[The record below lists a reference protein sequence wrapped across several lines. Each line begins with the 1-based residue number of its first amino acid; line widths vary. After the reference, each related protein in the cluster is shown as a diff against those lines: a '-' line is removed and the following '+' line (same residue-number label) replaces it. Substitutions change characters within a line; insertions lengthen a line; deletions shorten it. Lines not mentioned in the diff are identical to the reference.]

1 MNNFIRIHSSDNVAV
16 ALKTVPA
23 GTPVDLDGYAVT
35 AAEEIPAG
43 HKIALTDIPEGVNI
57 IKYGF
62 PIGHAKADIKA
73 GEHVHTHNV
82 KSNLEGLREYAYHP
96 VKGTDRVEEP
106 QTFMGYVRPDG
117 RVGIRNEVWIIPTV
131 GCVNGI
137 AEAIEDR
144 CRAEMPEGVERVC
157 AYTHPYGCSQLG
169 GDHLMTQKALCGLIR
184 HPNAAGVLVL
194 GLGCENNQID
204 DLKQVLGEY
213 DPERVKF
220 LVCQQVEDEIA
231 EGTAIVKELMAAAA
245 KCTREPVPASKLTV
259 GLKCG
264 GSDGFSGITANPL
277 LGSFA
282 EKLSAQGGAVMLTEV
297 PEMFGAETMLMDRAE
312 NEAVFEKT
320 VALINDFK
328 EYFMR
333 YGEKINENPSPG
345 NKKGGIT
352 TLEDKSLGC
361 VQKGGRITVRDV
373 LHYGDTLTTPGL
385 NLLQAP
391 GNDLVAATALAISGA
406 QMILFTTGRGT
417 PFGCSVPTVKVSTQ
431 SDIAARKKNWIDF
444 NAGMLLE
451 GKTMAEET
459 EDLFAYVLQVASG
472 EKHPASE
479 ALSKKN
485 LAIFKDGV
493 TL

>member
-282 EKLSAQGGAVMLTEV
+282 EKLSAQGGAVMLTDV

-417 PFGCSVPTVKVSTQ
+417 PFGCPVPTVKVSTQ

>member
-1 MNNFIRIHSSDNVAV
+1 MEKLIRIHASDNVAV
-16 ALKTVPA
+16 ATETIPA
-23 GTPVDLDGYAVT
+23 GVQLEAGGLSVRT
-35 AAEEIPAG
+35 AEEIPAG
-43 HKIALTDIPEGVNI
+43 HKVALRAIAAGENI

-62 PIGHAKADIKA
+62 PIAHAKTDIAA
-73 GEHVHTHNV
+73 GQWVHSHNAA
-82 KSNLEGLREYAYHP
+82 SNLSGLREYSYQP
-96 VKGTDRVEEP
+96 VPCPDVQEAP
-106 QTFMGYVRPDG
+106 ATFMGYVRPDG
-117 RVGIRNEVWIIPTV
+117 SVGIRNEVWIIPTV

-137 AEAIEDR
+137 AEEIER
-144 CRAEMPEGVERVC
+144 LAQAEQPEGVSRVC

-204 DLKQVLGEY
+204 DLKQVLGAY
-213 DPERVKF
+213 DPERVRF

-231 EGTAIVKELMAAAA
+231 AGTEIVRELMARAAL
-245 KCTREPVPASKLTV
+245 CRREPVPASRLTV

-282 EKLSAQGGAVMLTEV
+282 EKLVAQGGSAMLTEV
-297 PEMFGAETMLMDRAE
+297 PEMFGAETILMNRCTDQQ
-312 NEAVFEKT
+312 VFEKT

-328 EYFMR
+328 SYFMR

-352 TLEDKSLGC
+352 TLEEKSLGC
-361 VQKGGRITVRDV
+361 VQKGGRVPVTDV
-373 LHYGDTLTTPGL
+373 LAYGEKVKRTGL
-385 NLLQAP
+385 SLLQAP

-406 QMILFTTGRGT
+406 QLVLFTTGRGT
-417 PFGCSVPTVKVSTQ
+417 PFGCPVPTAKVSTQ
-431 SDIAARKKNWIDF
+431 SDIATRKPGWIDF
-444 NAGMLLE
+444 NAGELLE
-451 GKTMAEET
+451 GKSMAEET
-459 EDLFAYVLQVASG
+459 ERLFAYVLAMASG
-472 EKHPASE
+472 EESPKSE
-479 ALSKKN
+479 RLSKKN